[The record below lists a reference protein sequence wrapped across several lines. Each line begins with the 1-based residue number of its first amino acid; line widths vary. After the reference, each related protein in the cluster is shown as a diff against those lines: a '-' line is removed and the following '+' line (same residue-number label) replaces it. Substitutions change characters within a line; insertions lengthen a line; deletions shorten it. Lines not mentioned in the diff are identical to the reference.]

1 MAVCEHNTARWEP
14 DSKEEAE
21 AASRALYA
29 LTVEPKPASSK
40 QLRIQAP
47 GEDGLGPLGLGRY
60 ESEQQL
66 GRGSGG
72 VGGIVRRS
80 LSVIVRGSGGGSV
93 ASSAAASGGPPG
105 GAPAPPNLARTSS
118 SSVRSGGGASVA
130 GSARGLAPAPPSG
143 GASLVYSI
151 GGGYRSQAQ
160 LGRESSGHPPHHP
173 PHRASMQRVQS
184 NRSGS
189 GALGSDYGSI
199 GGAGSG
205 SHRVVSIGSPVK
217 AVGHQASGSGSGFA
231 RRATY
236 AGGGSAHGGG
246 MVSAR
251 SFTALSGGGGGAS
264 FGRASDRSSLSS
276 WHHNRAHSDDGR
288 AHDNE
293 GEQPAALGSLGTQ
306 SRGAAGQSLWVGRI
320 QEVESSTRQ

>member
-1 MAVCEHNTARWEP
+1 MAVCEHNTSRWEP

-29 LTVEPKPASSK
+29 LTVEPRPPSGK

-47 GEDGLGPLGLGRY
+47 GVDGLGPLAVGRF
-60 ESEQQL
+60 ESEQQI

-72 VGGIVRRS
+72 MGGIVRRS
-80 LSVIVRGSGGGSV
+80 LSVIVRGSGSGGGSGGGG
-93 ASSAAASGGPPG
+93 AAGGQPGAAAGGQ
-105 GAPAPPNLARTSS
+105 PPNLARTSS
-118 SSVRSGGGASVA
+118 SSTRSIGGASAVS
-130 GSARGLAPAPPSG
+130 SARGLAPMPSSG
-143 GASLVYSI
+143 GGPLVFSLGSH
-151 GGGYRSQAQ
+151 RSQPQ
-160 LGRESSGHPPHHP
+160 LGRESLGQAPQHQQ
-173 PHRASMQRVQS
+173 HRTSVQRVQS

-189 GALGSDYGSI
+189 GALSSDYGSL

-217 AVGHQASGSGSGFA
+217 AGGHHGGASSFT

-236 AGGGSAHGGG
+236 AGGGSAHGSG

-251 SFTALSGGGGGAS
+251 SFTALSGGGGAS

-276 WHHNRAHSDDGR
+276 WHHHRAHSDDGR
-288 AHDNE
+288 AHDHE
-293 GEQPAALGSLGTQ
+293 GERCRVVGG
-306 SRGAAGQSLWVGRI
+306 GAAPTAERLCGSV
-320 QEVESSTRQ
+320 TRHL